1 MRLPLLFLLALFL
14 CVLPPLAATAQEIR
28 NDDVDYSQA
37 TDSQFKESQIF
48 FNKCIDNET
57 MNLQYDCRCLSAEY
71 LAERM
76 NLGDSADE
84 SAIMDG
90 IRSLCLRNPDDP
102 LPEGGKKMKKYSDE
116 ELGEAQAIYRMCI
129 SEQVMSTYMDCKCV
143 AASFIDKRHEL
154 GPLSSADEV
163 LLHFRD
169 TCKNATGIA
178 GKKYTECMEGSYIA
192 VPKGV
197 EPKPYCECKAN
208 KYVELYMKDT
218 GRVSAKLK
226 ARVDMESG
234 LFCRKKFTGR
244 AY

>member
-1 MRLPLLFLLALFL
+1 MRIPLLLLSMMFLCSLALPAF
-14 CVLPPLAATAQEIR
+14 AQEMSE
-28 NDDVDYSQA
+28 DEVDFSQA
-37 TDSQFKESQIF
+37 TDSQFKESQAF
-48 FNKCIDNET
+48 FDKCIDNET

-84 SAIMDG
+84 SAIMDN
-90 IRSLCLRNPDDP
+90 IRTLCVRGPNDP
-102 LPEGGKKMKKYSDE
+102 LPKGGNKMKKYSDE
-116 ELGEAQAIYRMCI
+116 ELDEAQAVYAACQ
-129 SEQVMSTYMDCKCV
+129 SAQVMSTYMDCKCV

-154 GPLSSADEV
+154 GPLKSTDEV

-192 VPKGV
+192 VPSGV
-197 EPKPYCECKAN
+197 EPRPYCECKAN

-226 ARVDMESG
+226 ARVDMQSST
-234 LFCRKKFTGR
+234 FCRQKFTGR